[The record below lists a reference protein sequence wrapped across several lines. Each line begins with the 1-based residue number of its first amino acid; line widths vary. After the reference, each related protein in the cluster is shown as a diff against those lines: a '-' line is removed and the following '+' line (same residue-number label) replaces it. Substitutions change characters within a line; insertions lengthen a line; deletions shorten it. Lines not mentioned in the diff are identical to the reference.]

1 MDGLSNQTKKFYR
14 KHASTVLTISGGGG
28 ELTKM
33 EKFKIDGSKYVP
45 SILIGSATL
54 ACIFGA
60 NSRTRITTK
69 DANFVF
75 G

>member
-1 MDGLSNQTKKFYR
+1 M
-14 KHASTVLTISGGGG
+14 
-28 ELTKM
+28 TKM
-33 EKFKIDGSKYVP
+33 EKFKIAGSKYVP

-60 NSRTRITTK
+60 NFRTWVTTK

-75 G
+75 GEDNAKFTSYIMRKEVMLYEQ